1 MSHELY
7 EEKSISRHLTGSCW
21 RCSEISR
28 KFLGQR
34 WALSIHNH
42 KLRPIPTTQI
52 VSRAECKQSSY
63 LSAGLRGI
71 QEGHAVAVMV
81 SADALAVDGA
91 CGHNSPKRGLLTAP
105 ALEPVLRNLGYT
117 SPPYMPVKFAT
128 LV

>member
-1 MSHELY
+1 MDIGGLY
-7 EEKSISRHLTGSCW
+7 
-21 RCSEISR
+21 
-28 KFLGQR
+28 
-34 WALSIHNH
+34 
-42 KLRPIPTTQI
+42 PTTTISCARFLPSQI